1 MTDRLDVRLPE
12 RVDGVFVGGGHNSL
26 VCAAYLARAGKSVLV
41 LEAAGRIGGGT
52 TTDEVTLPLFK
63 HNLHAF
69 FVRWTPDYVM
79 WNDLQLDD
87 FGVRSIYPEVQNAVP
102 FDGGERALVT
112 YSDLDRSL

>member
-1 MTDRLDVRLPE
+1 
-12 RVDGVFVGGGHNSL
+12 
-26 VCAAYLARAGKSVLV
+26 
-41 LEAAGRIGGGT
+41 GGGT

-112 YSDLDRSL
+112 YSDLDRSLEELSRLSGRDAEAYRRLHEEFTELTRRIDTPLRFSPPLPP